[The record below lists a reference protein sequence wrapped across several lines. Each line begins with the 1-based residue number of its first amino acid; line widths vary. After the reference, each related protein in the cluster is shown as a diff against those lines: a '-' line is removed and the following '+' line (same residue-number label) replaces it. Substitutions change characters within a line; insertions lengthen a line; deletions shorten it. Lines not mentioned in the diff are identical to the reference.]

1 MRQGLL
7 GFSKRFIFNYV
18 LINQDIRNII
28 FILKER
34 VGLINSWLVQRVR
47 HATLNS
53 VHSNIILFVS
63 S

>member
-28 FILKER
+28 FILKR
-34 VGLINSWLVQRVR
+34 NTW
-47 HATLNS
+47 
-53 VHSNIILFVS
+53 VS
-63 S
+63 SILG